1 MADFGYCQAWPEELK
16 ELNRAHYRACCRA
29 RNLESY
35 IERVSPD
42 EFYSVM
48 AELEKAREEVYA
60 TGKAFE
66 TAEQKWAFADILK
79 RTEKR

>member
-1 MADFGYCQAWPEELK
+1 MADFGYCQACPEELK
-16 ELNRAHYRACCRA
+16 ELNRVHYRASCRV

-35 IERVSPD
+35 IERVDPD

-48 AELEKAREEVYA
+48 SELEKAREEAYA

-66 TAEQKWAFADILK
+66 TAKQKWVFADILK
-79 RTEKR
+79 